1 MWQPYWR
8 VGDNVARTVAIGLSG
23 GVDSSAAAALLLEQ
37 GYDVIGVTMRHL
49 PAESTNSCCS
59 LEAVVDARR
68 VAKKLGIPHYLVDVE
83 QPFFERVIVPF
94 QEAYLAGTT
103 PNPCALCNR
112 YIKFGAMWEWAANQG
127 AEFLATGHYVRLRED
142 NGFIYIMRGVD
153 RSKDQSYLLY
163 TMTQNDLAHLLF
175 PLGEYYKEDS
185 RAIAE
190 RYGLVT
196 AHKRESQELCF
207 VPKNDYQGYL
217 KANRPE
223 AVRPGKVVDTK
234 GNIIGQ
240 HQGVSFYTIGQRRG
254 LGISSQEPR
263 YVVKLDAALNQI
275 VVGSKDEVFQESVH
289 VEQVHY
295 VIPNSPKKITGHAKI
310 RYNMEPEPAQW
321 VGYGSES
328 DIVFRNSQWAI
339 SPGQVAVIYQNDA
352 LMAGGKI
359 QQET

>member
-1 MWQPYWR
+1 
-8 VGDNVARTVAIGLSG
+8 
-23 GVDSSAAAALLLEQ
+23 
-37 GYDVIGVTMRHL
+37 
-49 PAESTNSCCS
+49 
-59 LEAVVDARR
+59 
-68 VAKKLGIPHYLVDVE
+68 
-83 QPFFERVIVPF
+83 
-94 QEAYLAGTT
+94 
-103 PNPCALCNR
+103 
-112 YIKFGAMWEWAANQG
+112 
-127 AEFLATGHYVRLRED
+127 
-142 NGFIYIMRGVD
+142 
-153 RSKDQSYLLY
+153 
-163 TMTQNDLAHLLF
+163 
-175 PLGEYYKEDS
+175 
-185 RAIAE
+185 
-190 RYGLVT
+190 
-196 AHKRESQELCF
+196 
-207 VPKNDYQGYL
+207 
-217 KANRPE
+217 
-223 AVRPGKVVDTK
+223 
-234 GNIIGQ
+234 
-240 HQGVSFYTIGQRRG
+240 